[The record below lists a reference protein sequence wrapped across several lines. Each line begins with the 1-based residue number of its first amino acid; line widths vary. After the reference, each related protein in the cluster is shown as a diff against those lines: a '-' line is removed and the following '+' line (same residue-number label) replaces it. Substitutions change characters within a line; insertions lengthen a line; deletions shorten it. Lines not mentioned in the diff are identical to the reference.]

1 MSKSHMEKI
10 KCPKCSHESEM
21 LVWETMDTKTDP
33 QIKDMIRS
41 GEVFA
46 WRCPHCDN
54 KSLIFYPTLYHQVK
68 EKYLL
73 CYIPGNP
80 TSAVEY
86 MKTINENN
94 ESGYDFND
102 NYTKRVV
109 SDINQLRE
117 KLMILDEGLDDRI
130 LEIMKVFAIAEL
142 QKNFP
147 DLSVMEIYFNKEE
160 DGSHSFAVKF
170 DNNEWGRTDVD
181 KKSYDQVAESFK
193 IPLAVNDEYLID
205 TEWALSV
212 IEKEI

>member
-1 MSKSHMEKI
+1 
-10 KCPKCSHESEM
+10 
-21 LVWETMDTKTDP
+21 
-33 QIKDMIRS
+33 
-41 GEVFA
+41 
-46 WRCPHCDN
+46 
-54 KSLIFYPTLYHQVK
+54 
-68 EKYLL
+68 
-73 CYIPGNP
+73 
-80 TSAVEY
+80 

-94 ESGYDFND
+94 ESGYDFNEE
-102 NYTKRVV
+102 YTKRVV

-181 KKSYDQVAESFK
+181 KNSYDQVAESFK
-193 IPLAVNDEYLID
+193 VPLAVNDEYLID

>member
-1 MSKSHMEKI
+1 
-10 KCPKCSHESEM
+10 
-21 LVWETMDTKTDP
+21 
-33 QIKDMIRS
+33 
-41 GEVFA
+41 
-46 WRCPHCDN
+46 
-54 KSLIFYPTLYHQVK
+54 
-68 EKYLL
+68 
-73 CYIPGNP
+73 
-80 TSAVEY
+80 

-102 NYTKRVV
+102 DYTKRVV

-181 KKSYDQVAESFK
+181 KNSYDQVAESFK
-193 IPLAVNDEYLID
+193 VPLAVNDEYLID

>member
-1 MSKSHMEKI
+1 MVYAEFLQNDIRKTLAKWFRKSSCRTGLFI
-10 KCPKCSHESEM
+10 GLGVL
-21 LVWETMDTKTDP
+21 LV
-33 QIKDMIRS
+33 
-41 GEVFA
+41 GEV
-46 WRCPHCDN
+46 
-54 KSLIFYPTLYHQVK
+54 
-68 EKYLL
+68 
-73 CYIPGNP
+73 
-80 TSAVEY
+80 
-86 MKTINENN
+86 
-94 ESGYDFND
+94 
-102 NYTKRVV
+102 
-109 SDINQLRE
+109 
-117 KLMILDEGLDDRI
+117 DEGLDDRI

-170 DNNEWGRTDVD
+170 DNNEWGRTDID

>member
-80 TSAVEY
+80 SSAVEY

-94 ESGYDFND
+94 ESGYDFNEE
-102 NYTKRVV
+102 YTKRVV

-160 DGSHSFAVKF
+160 V
-170 DNNEWGRTDVD
+170 R
-181 KKSYDQVAESFK
+181 QQ
-193 IPLAVNDEYLID
+193 
-205 TEWALSV
+205 
-212 IEKEI
+212 